1 MRRTT
6 ICRSSRAVL
15 LVLAAV
21 PLTWTVLPAQDTTQ
35 AAPAAMGQVPASHT
49 VSRGETLWSIS
60 QMYFA
65 DPLLWPE
72 IYRLNTNVVEDPHWI
87 YPGEVLVLGPVVGV
101 VAQGP
106 DTVVA
111 VPRDTTVAAADT
123 VPAVGGDTIAAV
135 PDTMPADTTALF
147 VEPPPPEPVSES
159 YETMFDRRRTPQQ
172 RVQDVLRTYSHQPYR
187 PLRSGEFYS
196 AGFLTENERLPW
208 GTVIGVTTPPAI
220 YRLSDR
226 STAMPYDEI
235 SIKPPSRASYHVGD
249 SLLIARI
256 DRAIQ
261 FGDWGEVVVPLGIA
275 RVTSVEEEQVLA
287 KVITQFGRIRDG
299 HLSLPLEPFKNPGEV
314 RPTPVEQGLH
324 GQLLASRD
332 SRAIAG
338 PQQFFFIDKGRA
350 AGVVPGDVFEVYRPA
365 VGELGSASEELR
377 AVLMIVH
384 TREHS
389 STGLVLQILH
399 PGLDPHMPVR
409 LIKKMPS

>member
-1 MRRTT
+1 M
-6 ICRSSRAVL
+6 
-15 LVLAAV
+15 
-21 PLTWTVLPAQDTTQ
+21 
-35 AAPAAMGQVPASHT
+35 
-49 VSRGETLWSIS
+49 
-60 QMYFA
+60 
-65 DPLLWPE
+65 
-72 IYRLNTNVVEDPHWI
+72 
-87 YPGEVLVLGPVVGV
+87 
-101 VAQGP
+101 
-106 DTVVA
+106 
-111 VPRDTTVAAADT
+111 
-123 VPAVGGDTIAAV
+123 
-135 PDTMPADTTALF
+135 
-147 VEPPPPEPVSES
+147 
-159 YETMFDRRRTPQQ
+159 
-172 RVQDVLRTYSHQPYR
+172 
-187 PLRSGEFYS
+187 
-196 AGFLTENERLPW
+196 
-208 GTVIGVTTPPAI
+208 IGVTTPPAI